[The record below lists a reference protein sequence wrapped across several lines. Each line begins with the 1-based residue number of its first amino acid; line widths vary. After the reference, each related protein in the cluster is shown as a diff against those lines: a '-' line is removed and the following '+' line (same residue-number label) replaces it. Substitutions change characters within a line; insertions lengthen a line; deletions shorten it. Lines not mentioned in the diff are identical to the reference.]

1 MPLTDEQAAEI
12 RAALKR
18 CRPETIDAALRFRVS
33 GDAIEVPAIVYGIVE
48 RHLAPEVSQKMDLH
62 RVEESTRLVEDLGI
76 DSLTTIEFM
85 FKLEDEF
92 SISLSEERGTLN
104 TVRDIANLV
113 DAVRHR
119 KTGPT

>member
-1 MPLTDEQAAEI
+1 MPNSAESTKDTLSKIQSMLAKEYGLPMERLGPEQA
-12 RAALKR
+12 
-18 CRPETIDAALRFRVS
+18 
-33 GDAIEVPAIVYGIVE
+33 
-48 RHLAPEVSQKMDLH
+48 LA
-62 RVEESTRLVEDLGI
+62 DLGI

-113 DAVRHR
+113 DAVRA
-119 KTGPT
+119 KSS